1 MDLAILERLMLM
13 SILPAQGDITTLKI
27 VQELK
32 LAIGFSEEEL
42 EEHSIV
48 FSGERVDWNPKS
60 NEYVKD
66 IPIGPRATSVIVEEL
81 ERKNTAKELTS
92 DFISLYDKFMEDN

>member
-1 MDLAILERLMLM
+1 MELDILERLMLM
-13 SILPAQGDITTLKI
+13 SVLPAQGDITTLKI

-48 FSGERVDWNPKS
+48 FGGERVDWNPES

-66 IPIGPRATSVIVEEL
+66 IPIGPRAMSVIVEEL
-81 ERKNTAKELTS
+81 ERRNEAKELTA
-92 DFISLYDKFMEDN
+92 DYISLYGKFMEDN